1 MDWDEYK
8 AEQKKERE
16 ENHSRAMKHCDIAQK
31 LAAVNGFSLVQHS
44 TWHFS
49 LTCIRYGKLQWRIN
63 LYPSNQRVWAD
74 RKCGKAPFLR
84 LPSPWTFLDVVS
96 AAIIQVHP
104 TPKKL
109 LDAIRS

>member
-8 AEQKKERE
+8 AKQKKEHD
-16 ENHSRAMKHCDIAQK
+16 ENYGRAMCHFDVAKDFATK
-31 LAAVNGFSLVQHS
+31 NGFSLVQHS

-49 LTCIRYGKLQWRIN
+49 LSCISYGQRQWRIN

-74 RKCGKAPFLR
+74 RKCGKAPFLK

-96 AAIIQVHP
+96 AAIIQVHL
-104 TPKKL
+104 TPQKIL
-109 LDAIRS
+109 NAIRS